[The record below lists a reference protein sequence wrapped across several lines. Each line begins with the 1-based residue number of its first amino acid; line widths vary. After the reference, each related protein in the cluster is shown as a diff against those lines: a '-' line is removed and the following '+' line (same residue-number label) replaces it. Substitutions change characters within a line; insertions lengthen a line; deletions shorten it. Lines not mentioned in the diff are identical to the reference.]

1 MPIAPTLIL
10 GLGGTGSKIV
20 ARVAEKVKESASSQ
34 ANRIAYVVFDTDINE
49 LRGIREKYPSVSTVQ
64 TSTMHTVGDYL
75 TVNTNARDNWFP
87 VNEMLNR
94 KTLTEGAAQV
104 RAISRLAFDTTLKSG
119 NLSPLHDAID
129 DLFRVDKDNQEQA
142 LRVIVTSSL
151 AGGTGSG
158 LIISVAMYLANYLKS
173 KFPHLRAITR
183 GFFLQ
188 PDIFYD
194 IIPGAD
200 EQQNLKVNAYA
211 TIRELD
217 AFLMKGDNTL
227 PPQYRNL
234 KFEFPSI
241 GGEGVEAVNAMP
253 YDFCFLFDARGTS
266 GSLTSFDAY
275 LDHAATCIYT
285 QSIGP
290 MSKRSNSSE
299 DNTLRE
305 VIKNNGRN
313 RYAGAG
319 ASRLVYPAHHIE
331 KYFAYTWLRTAVSR
345 DWLKFDDAFQGQLAG
360 VRDQQDKG
368 FGVAD
373 LKLEKVFPETVDQ
386 KADKENDA
394 FARSIKSQAVLKD
407 PEGVTEI
414 GQKWNMYLGGLAEH
428 LERSARNDSDEM
440 FKAQLSANI
449 SELAGNPAEYYE
461 RYLDLKKYHDLVE
474 RHAQENAAITAYS
487 LFGTDNR
494 GATDGQ
500 PFALETY
507 LKNQRGDGFIHPV
520 SARYF
525 LYKLLDLLEK
535 QKATVDIELHDLQ
548 GYFRD
553 FEKQAFDDPATDEVE
568 GPESVLAR
576 KQGFISRTTNRRD
589 GWQDDLAEKFVTYL
603 KKVGDL
609 GTALINS
616 QVLGEAI
623 VYVKGLSDAF
633 EKLFDNLRRN
643 LSRLDHDIEKLRT
656 AYDDTKGSTTR
667 VVYADSRS
675 LDHIGKSVFYKGGSA
690 NADSDLAQSIFAK
703 VREYAAV
710 KDEKDENF
718 FQDLYTG
725 TIVQH
730 FVKKFREQEG
740 PTTLDIDVIEALER
754 EYRAHTKNVEEEN
767 IRHYVVKEIN
777 AVKALAAPFIESPL
791 GDDRHPIFACAY
803 HPELASEPGS
813 KRAKLVSEHLA
824 NYGGQPDE
832 EMSKRE
838 VLFYNAL
845 YGIRARDL
853 SKFSP
858 ARVSQTENI
867 SAGEYFSAYFR
878 LVKQIR
884 PSVEE
889 TKVITPHIDRRW
901 HTIATLPDLD
911 EGNQAAQLAEVH
923 HALLKGLAF
932 GHIIREKS
940 VGGGMI
946 YRYKPVSGPEQDF
959 IVSNGT
965 PCDLFYEVVD
975 ALTIDPVA
983 VTRLTESVDRRMDA
997 ILADGGNGDHLKS
1010 PLVKEIVK
1018 GIDLA
1023 ELLQTV
1029 PALPSETATIF
1040 DVAAL
1045 WALSAPKDEFQEEDL
1060 AAMVRN
1066 FLLLIKGEVFRLE
1079 DGDQRFAAFEEV
1091 VGAQF
1096 EEFATHL
1103 SAYREKAGPYFNRKL
1118 RIIVGALGDLLIEMP
1133 LPALRDAVKVLDKQL
1148 LSAD

>member
-10 GLGGTGSKIV
+10 GLGGTGSRIV
-20 ARVAEKVKESASSQ
+20 ARVAEKVKESASTQ

-49 LRGIREKYPSVSTVQ
+49 LRTIREKYPAVRTVQ

-119 NLSPLHDAID
+119 HLAPLHDAID

-142 LRVIVTSSL
+142 LRVIITSSL

-194 IIPGAD
+194 IIPGAE
-200 EQQNLKVNAYA
+200 EQQNLQVNAYA

-319 ASRLVYPAHHIE
+319 ASRLVYPAHHVE
-331 KYFAYTWLRTAVSR
+331 RYFAYTWLRTAVSR

-368 FGVAD
+368 FGIAD
-373 LKLEKVFPETVDQ
+373 LQLEKVFPDTVDT
-386 KADKENDA
+386 KADKEGDP
-394 FARSIKSQAVLKD
+394 FARSIKTQAVLKD
-407 PEGVTEI
+407 PEGITEI
-414 GQKWNMYLGGLAEH
+414 GQKWNMYLAGLMEH
-428 LERSARNDSDEM
+428 LEQSIRNDADDQR
-440 FKAQLSANI
+440 KAQLSTSVA
-449 SELAGNPAEYYE
+449 ELGGDPAEYYE
-461 RYLDLKKYHDLVE
+461 RYIELKKFHDLVE
-474 RHAQENAAITAYS
+474 RHAQEGSAITAYS
-487 LFGTDNR
+487 LFGSDNR
-494 GATDGQ
+494 GASAGQ
-500 PFALETY
+500 SFALETY

-525 LYKLLDLLEK
+525 LYKLLDLLTKEK
-535 QKATVDIELHDLQ
+535 ARADQDLQGLQ

-576 KQGFISRTTNRRD
+576 KQGFISRATNRRD
-589 GWQDDLAEKFVTYL
+589 GWQDDLAEKFATYL

-609 GTALINS
+609 GNAVITTE
-616 QVLGEAI
+616 VLREAI
-623 VYVKGLSDAF
+623 IYVKGLSDAF

-643 LSRLDHDIEKLRT
+643 IGRLDHDIEKLRT
-656 AYDDTKGSTTR
+656 YYDETKGSTTR
-667 VVYADSRS
+667 IVYADSRS
-675 LDHIGKSVFYKGGSA
+675 LDYIGSSVMYKGGSA
-690 NADSDLAQSIFAK
+690 NADSDLAESIFSK

-710 KDEKDENF
+710 RGEDKDENF
-718 FQDLYTG
+718 FQDLYNG

-730 FVKKFREQEG
+730 FMKKFREQEG
-740 PTTLDIDVIEALER
+740 ANTLEIDVIEALER
-754 EYRAHTKNVEEEN
+754 EYRARFKNVEEEN
-767 IRHYVVKEIN
+767 IRHYVVKEIS

-791 GDDRHPIFACAY
+791 GDDRHPIFACAF
-803 HPELASEPGS
+803 HPSLTGEAGS
-813 KRAKLVSEHLA
+813 KRAVLVGEHLS

-832 EMSKRE
+832 EMSKQE
-838 VLFYNAL
+838 ILFYNAL

-867 SAGEYFSAYFR
+867 SAGEYFRAYFR
-878 LVKQIR
+878 LVREIR

-911 EGNQAAQLAEVH
+911 EGNQARQLAEVH

-946 YRYKPVSGPEQDF
+946 YRYKPMTGPEQDF

-983 VTRLTESVDRRMDA
+983 VTRLTESVDRRAEAM
-997 ILADGGNGDHLKS
+997 LSESSSGDRRS
-1010 PLVKEIVK
+1010 PLTKAIVA
-1018 GIDLA
+1018 GI
-1023 ELLQTV
+1023 ELTELRQIV
-1029 PALPSETATIF
+1029 PGLTGQAATIF

-1045 WALSAPKDEFQEEDL
+1045 WAISAPKDDFQEDHL
-1060 AAMVRN
+1060 SSMTHN
-1066 FLLLIKGEVFRLE
+1066 FLALVRDEVFRLE
-1079 DGDQRFAAFEEV
+1079 DGDQRYAVLEELLT
-1091 VGAQF
+1091 AQF
-1096 EEFATHL
+1096 DTFAHHL
-1103 SAYREKAGPYFNRKL
+1103 AAYREKGGPYFNRKL
-1118 RIIVGALGDLLIEMP
+1118 RIIIGALEDLLIDMP
-1133 LPALRDAVKVLDKQL
+1133 LPKLREAAKALDKQL
-1148 LSAD
+1148 LATD

>member
-20 ARVAEKVKESASSQ
+20 ARVADKVRESASPQES
-34 ANRIAYVVFDTDINE
+34 RIAYVVFDTDINE
-49 LRGIREKYPSVSTVQ
+49 LREIKEKNPGVFTVQ
-64 TSTMHTVGDYL
+64 TSTVNTVGDYL

-119 NLSPLHDAID
+119 KLAPLRDAID
-129 DLFRVDKDNQEQA
+129 TLFRVDKDNQEQA
-142 LRVIVTSSL
+142 LRVIITSSL

-158 LIISVAMYLANYLKS
+158 LILSVAMYLSSYLKA

-188 PDIFYD
+188 PDVFYD
-194 IIPGAD
+194 VIPGAE

-227 PPQYRNL
+227 PPQYRDL
-234 KFEFPSI
+234 KFEFPTV
-241 GGEGVEAVNAMP
+241 GGDGVEAINAMP
-253 YDFCFLFDARGTS
+253 YDFCFLFDAQGTS
-266 GSLTSFDAY
+266 GSLTSFGDL

-319 ASRLVYPAHHIE
+319 ASRLVYPASHVE
-331 KYFAYTWLRTAVSR
+331 KYFAYTWLRTAISR
-345 DWLKFDDAFQGQLAG
+345 DWLKFDEAFQGQLAG

-368 FGVAD
+368 FSVAD
-373 LKLEKVFPETVDQ
+373 LKLEKVFPQTVDT
-386 KADKENDA
+386 KADGEKDP
-394 FARSIKSQAVLKD
+394 FARSIKDQAMLKD

-414 GQKWNMYLGGLAEH
+414 GRKWFMYLSGLMGY
-428 LERSARNDSDEM
+428 LETRSKNDADDQL
-440 FKAQLSANI
+440 KAQLSANI
-449 SELAGNPAEYYE
+449 AELGGEAAEYYE
-461 RYLDLKKYHDLVE
+461 RYLDLRKYHDLVE
-474 RHAQENAAITAYS
+474 RHSQESAGITAYS
-487 LFGTDNR
+487 LFGTDTR
-494 GATDGQ
+494 GANDGQ

-525 LYKLLDLLEK
+525 LYNLLDLLEK
-535 QKATVDIELHDLQ
+535 QKATVDIELNELH

-553 FEKQAFDDPATDEVE
+553 FEKQAFDDPSTDEIE
-568 GPESVLAR
+568 GPESLLAR
-576 KQGFISRTTNRRD
+576 QRGFVSRVTNRQD
-589 GWQDDLAEKFVTYL
+589 GWQKDLTDKFATYL

-609 GTALINS
+609 GNAE
-616 QVLGEAI
+616 VLSAVLTDAI
-623 VYVKGLSDAF
+623 GYIKGLSDAF
-633 EKLFDNLRRN
+633 EKLFDNLRQN
-643 LSRLDHDIEKLRT
+643 LDRLGSDIERLHT

-667 VVYADSRS
+667 FVYADSKS
-675 LDHIGKSVFYKGGSA
+675 LDHIGKSVLYKGGSA
-690 NADSDLAQSIFAK
+690 NADADLSEAIFRK

-710 KDEKDENF
+710 TDEKDENF

-730 FVKKFREQEG
+730 FVKKFREQG
-740 PTTLDIDVIEALER
+740 AATLDIDIIEALER
-754 EYRAHTKNVEEEN
+754 EYRAHTKNVEEDN
-767 IRHYVVKEIN
+767 IRHYVVQEIN

-791 GDDRHPIFACAY
+791 GEDRHPIFACAFN
-803 HPELASEPGS
+803 PAIKLDAGS
-813 KRAKLVSEHLA
+813 KREALINEHLS

-832 EMSKRE
+832 EISRRE
-838 VLFYNAL
+838 ILFYNAI

-858 ARVSQTENI
+858 ARINQTENLA
-867 SAGEYFSAYFR
+867 AGEYYTAYFR
-878 LVKQIR
+878 LVSQIR
-884 PSVEE
+884 PSVDE

-901 HTIATLPDLD
+901 HTIAAMPDLD
-911 EGNQAAQLAEVH
+911 EGSQARQLTEIH
-923 HALLKGLAF
+923 RALLKGLVH

-940 VGGGMI
+940 VGSGMI
-946 YRYKPVSGPEQDF
+946 YRYKPLTGPEQDF

-965 PCDLFYEVVD
+965 PCDQFYEVVD

-983 VTRLTESVDRRMDA
+983 VTRLTEAVDRVLEA
-997 ILADGGNGDHLKS
+997 TLAVTSAVDYASS
-1010 PLVKEIVK
+1010 PF
-1018 GIDLA
+1018 GQDLA
-1023 ELLQTV
+1023 TGVDLTELRQIV
-1029 PALPSETATIF
+1029 PSFPDASATIF
-1040 DVAAL
+1040 DIAAF
-1045 WALSAPKDEFQEEDL
+1045 WAVSVPKDDFQEEYL
-1060 AAMVRN
+1060 AAMTRN
-1066 FLLLIKGEVFRLE
+1066 FLALVQEEVFRLE
-1079 DGDQRFAAFEEV
+1079 DGDQRYAVLEKVLRQQLEAFTTHMAAF
-1091 VGAQF
+1091 
-1096 EEFATHL
+1096 T
-1103 SAYREKAGPYFNRKL
+1103 EKGGSYFNRKL
-1118 RIIVGALGDLLIEMP
+1118 RIIIGALGDLLIDLP
-1133 LPALRDAVKVLDKQL
+1133 LPELRSEVRTLDKQL
-1148 LSAD
+1148 LAAD